1 MPPVPVTP
9 YEPDPIIDI
18 DLPSTD
24 PVVIDIPGYI
34 VVPQGIVRVNN
45 PHGLGSSDSPVALT
59 GGIVAAAFR
68 VKIDD
73 SAADGELTVPIG
85 LVNPVVQR
93 TFRITSTTSSGKPK
107 VTSTAI
113 VQINQN
119 GAYAINSWVVQ

>member
-1 MPPVPVTP
+1 M
-9 YEPDPIIDI
+9 
-18 DLPSTD
+18 
-24 PVVIDIPGYI
+24 
-34 VVPQGIVRVNN
+34 
-45 PHGLGSSDSPVALT
+45 ALT

-68 VKIDD
+68 VNDD
-73 SAADGELTVPIG
+73 RAVDGELTVPIG

-119 GAYAINSWVVQ
+119 GAYTINSWVVQ